1 MKKLLA
7 GIWSE
12 NVENIQ
18 IIVNENTNRISAIM
32 PTGKQVIEIYR
43 DVPTIDNFIRFRDA
57 VIEANKV
64 FSILNIT
71 GYER

>member
-12 NVENIQ
+12 NVEDIQ
-18 IIVNENTNRISAIM
+18 IVVNENTNRISAVM
-32 PTGKQVIEIYR
+32 PTGKQVVEIYR
-43 DVPTIDNFIRFRDA
+43 DVPTIENFIRFRDA

-64 FSILNIT
+64 FSFLNIT
-71 GYER
+71 GYE